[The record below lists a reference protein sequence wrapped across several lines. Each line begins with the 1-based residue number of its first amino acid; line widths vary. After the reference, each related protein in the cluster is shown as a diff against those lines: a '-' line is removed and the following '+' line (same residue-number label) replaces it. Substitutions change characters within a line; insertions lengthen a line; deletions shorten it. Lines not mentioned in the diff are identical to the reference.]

1 MPSQCVNSVQD
12 YLWNTSLPRMSL
24 LSYPISAAHL
34 VPQYLLELFDIS
46 IYRNDTGCKHDYKY
60 LLKPS
65 SYKHWKSRSIS
76 YVVQSRF
83 DFSDIELRFDE
94 KSAVLM
100 SLEDIWRYWW
110 GVNANPIITKSNIKE
125 QILTRGIDIASRS
138 TIPNIPVLYEF
149 SSLIKI
155 QSCLS
160 HYFNILLI
168 GHDHLTE
175 QLCLQFTLIL

>member
-1 MPSQCVNSVQD
+1 MPNCINGVQD
-12 YLWNTSLPRMSL
+12 NLWNTSLRRMFL
-24 LSYPISAAHL
+24 LPYPVNAAHL
-34 VPQYLLELFDIS
+34 VLQYLLELFDIS
-46 IYRNDTGCKHDYKY
+46 IYRNGTGCKLDYEY
-60 LLKPS
+60 LLKLA
-65 SYKHWKSRSIS
+65 SYKHWKSRSSS

-94 KSAVLM
+94 KYAVLM
-100 SLEDIWRYWW
+100 SLQDIWRYWW
-110 GVNANPIITKSNIKE
+110 GVHANPIITKSNFEE

-138 TIPNIPVLYEF
+138 TIPNIPVLYKF

-168 GHDHLTE
+168 RHYLLAE